1 MIFRWQFNRQNT
13 PQKTLDTVLRK
24 NFKHN
29 IFELFFKFFS
39 STQTFEDFFNKAAN
53 LLSIATVG
61 GTPRLNCS
69 RLSSKISTDTKSLS
83 LMLNRPVKI
92 KNK

>member
-1 MIFRWQFNRQNT
+1 MLPNWINIIIGNCMIFGWHFN
-13 PQKTLDTVLRK
+13 
-24 NFKHN
+24 KHH

-39 STQTFEDFFNKAAN
+39 STQTFEDFFHKAAS

-69 RLSSKISTDTKSLS
+69 RHSSKISTDTKSLS